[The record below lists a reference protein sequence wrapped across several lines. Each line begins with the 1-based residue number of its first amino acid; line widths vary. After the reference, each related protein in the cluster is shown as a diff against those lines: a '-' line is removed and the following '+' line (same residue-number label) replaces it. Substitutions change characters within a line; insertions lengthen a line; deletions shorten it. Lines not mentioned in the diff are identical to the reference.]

1 MVSDTHRPASAS
13 ARKEPRLVPLSAR
26 ADATHPPSGQPA
38 HGASASDR
46 NPPHDQRARLLPLL
60 PVLRVPGWMVRGTT
74 TPLGRKERYAEPTL
88 GPVLTVSLG
97 AHALLL
103 LAICYKAAAGITGSP
118 SSPPA
123 PPVEM
128 LFDQAP
134 ATTGMAGPPSPEAAG
149 GNAAPTPSQS
159 SNAPDSSPEAEESPQ
174 PSVAEQSS
182 SPPLPQSNDGQL
194 RAEEK
199 NQHLAPAKPVSG
211 HSPQHHPPARPHP
224 NPRPTPKPSHHA
236 PSPLDNPM
244 DTSFDQAPAPRRP
257 RRGRSGGSG
266 APLDLS
272 IGPIVEN
279 GALNAHYSSRTSVH
293 GVSRDYAQE
302 IDAWIQRHLYYPPEA
317 AQNGDSGTTSVHVV
331 LDRQGNVFK
340 VFETSSSG
348 VTELDAATVGMF
360 HGAQLPPVP
369 PDMKDNF
376 INFDVT
382 INYILIR
389 N

>member
-1 MVSDTHRPASAS
+1 VPPSAQ
-13 ARKEPRLVPLSAR
+13 
-26 ADATHPPSGQPA
+26 ADAAPTHSSQPS
-38 HGASASDR
+38 HGASALDHD
-46 NPPHDQRARLLPLL
+46 PPHDRRARLLPLL
-60 PVLRVPGWMVRGTT
+60 PVLRVPGRVVRGTST
-74 TPLGRKERYAEPTL
+74 RLIRKERYAEPTL
-88 GPVLTVSLG
+88 GPVLAASLG
-97 AHALLL
+97 AHTLLL
-103 LAICYKAAAGITGSP
+103 LAICYKAASSMTGSP
-118 SSPPA
+118 ASPPA
-123 PPVEM
+123 QPVEM

-134 ATTGMAGPPSPEAAG
+134 ASTGMTGPTSPEAAG
-149 GNAAPTPSQS
+149 GNAARTPAQS
-159 SNAPDSSPEAEESPQ
+159 SNAPAPPAEAQEGPQHSNTEQPSSPT
-174 PSVAEQSS
+174 
-182 SPPLPQSNDGQL
+182 LPQSNDGLL

-199 NQHLAPAKPVSG
+199 TQHTAPAKPVTG
-211 HSPQHHPPARPHP
+211 HSHQPRRPAHPAPH
-224 NPRPTPKPSHHA
+224 PRPTPSPSHHT
-236 PSPLDNPM
+236 PSPLDYPM

-257 RRGRSGGSG
+257 RRGRSGGSN

-272 IGPIVEN
+272 IGPMVEN
-279 GALNAHYSSRTSVH
+279 GALTAHYSSRTAVH
-293 GVSRDYAQE
+293 GVSSDYAAE

-317 AQNGDSGTTSVHVV
+317 AERGDSGTTSVHVV

-369 PDMKDNF
+369 PDMKDNY

>member
-1 MVSDTHRPASAS
+1 MPPS
-13 ARKEPRLVPLSAR
+13 ART
-26 ADATHPPSGQPA
+26 DAAPPPSGT
-38 HGASASDR
+38 SAMEHD
-46 NPPHDQRARLLPLL
+46 PPHDQRARLLPLL
-60 PVLRVPGWMVRGTT
+60 PVMRVPGWVVRGTS
-74 TPLGRKERYAEPTL
+74 TPLIRKERYAEPTL
-88 GPVLTVSLG
+88 GPVLATSLG

-103 LAICYKAAAGITGSP
+103 LAICYKAAASMTGSP
-118 SSPPA
+118 ASPPA
-123 PPVEM
+123 QPVEM

-134 ATTGMAGPPSPEAAG
+134 ASSGMVGPASPEAAG
-149 GNAAPTPSQS
+149 GDAAHTPAQS
-159 SNAPDSSPEAEESPQ
+159 SNAPPPPAEAEEGPQ
-174 PSVAEQSS
+174 HSNTEQPS
-182 SPPLPQSNDGQL
+182 SPPLPQSNDGLL

-199 NQHLAPAKPVSG
+199 TQHTAPAKPVTG
-211 HSPQHHPPARPHP
+211 HNAQPRQPARPAPH
-224 NPRPTPKPSHHA
+224 PRPTPKPSHHT
-236 PSPLDNPM
+236 PSPLDYPM
-244 DTSFDQAPAPRRP
+244 DTSFDQAPAPRRA

-272 IGPIVEN
+272 IGPMVEN

-293 GVSRDYAQE
+293 GVSSDYAAE

-317 AQNGDSGTTSVHVV
+317 AQNGNSGTTAVHVV

-369 PDMKDNF
+369 PDMKDNY